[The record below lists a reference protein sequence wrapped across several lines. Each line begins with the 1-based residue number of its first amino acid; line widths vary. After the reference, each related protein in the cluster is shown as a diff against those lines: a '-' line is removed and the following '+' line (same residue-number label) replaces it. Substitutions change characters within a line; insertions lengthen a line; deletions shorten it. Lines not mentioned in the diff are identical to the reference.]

1 MIEIQIGKKIF
12 KAPEKWAECSDKQI
26 RALLVLSVLKQLPS
40 NLWVTLIQVCLG
52 ASNRFMKNLVLSSDQ
67 FEQLKGQF
75 SWIFTERI
83 SSFPNDGFTF
93 KGTKYYYPADG
104 FDDST
109 AEDMSLGALYF
120 IDFTS
125 EFSTLLE
132 LTEKSASAVGQ
143 REEPQYNLEKLIAV
157 FCRPKRPESEITAK
171 DWNGDLRDGYV
182 EYSSL
187 KRAELFIKLPVQ
199 IKLMFLQWFETHFTK
214 FLEDYEQI
222 FGGPST
228 TLRGRKRESRYPDG
242 RGLII
247 MLKNVAKAGYLGDLD
262 KVKKTN
268 VHVVWSYM
276 LDDVLDYNEQ
286 TDGN

>member
-1 MIEIQIGKKIF
+1 MIDIQIGKKTF
-12 KAPEKWAECSDKQI
+12 KAPEKWAECTEKQI
-26 RALLVLSVLKQLPS
+26 RALLVLSVLKQLPA
-40 NLWVTLIQVCLG
+40 NLWVTVIQVCLD

-67 FEQLKGQF
+67 FEQLKVQF

-83 SSFPNDGFTF
+83 SSFPTDGFTF
-93 KGTKYYYPADG
+93 KGTKYYFPADG

-125 EFSTLLE
+125 EFSDSIE
-132 LTEKSASAVGQ
+132 GPSV
-143 REEPQYNLEKLIAV
+143 EPQYNLEKLIAV
-157 FCRPKRPESEITAK
+157 FCRPKRPESEIIAK
-171 DWNGDLRDGYV
+171 DWNGDLRDAYV

-199 IKLMFLQWFETHFTK
+199 IKLMFLHWFETHFTT

-222 FGGPST
+222 FGT
-228 TLRGRKRESRYPDG
+228 KKKKADSRYPDG

-247 MLKNVAKAGYLGDLD
+247 MLKNVAKAGYLGELD

-286 TDGN
+286 NDGN